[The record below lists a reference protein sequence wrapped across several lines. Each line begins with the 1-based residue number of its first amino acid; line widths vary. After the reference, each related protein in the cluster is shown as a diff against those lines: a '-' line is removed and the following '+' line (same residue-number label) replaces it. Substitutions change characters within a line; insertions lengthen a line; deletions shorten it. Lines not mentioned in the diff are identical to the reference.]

1 MNIVNITVRH
11 DNLLFHFCSECF
23 KYITWIE
30 MILTTIEL
38 LMFYS
43 YKKTLM
49 CVFLVYL
56 PQFKHRVRAILTQE
70 IS

>member
-11 DNLLFHFCSECF
+11 DNLLYHFCSECF

-38 LMFYS
+38 
-43 YKKTLM
+43 LM

>member
-43 YKKTLM
+43 YKKNLNV
-49 CVFLVYL
+49 CIFSYL

>member
-1 MNIVNITVRH
+1 
-11 DNLLFHFCSECF
+11 
-23 KYITWIE
+23 

-43 YKKTLM
+43 YKKTWM

-70 IS
+70 ISEKNNKVVYVINGNILFQTHC

>member
-11 DNLLFHFCSECF
+11 DDLLFHFCSECF

-43 YKKTLM
+43 YKKLE
-49 CVFLVYL
+49 CVYF
-56 PQFKHRVRAILTQE
+56 
-70 IS
+70 